1 MKAKVNG
8 IELNYSVEG
17 AGPWLTLSHSLACDS
32 AMWDPQME
40 MLTKQFKVLRF
51 DTRGH
56 GQSEAP
62 ATEYTLEQMADD
74 VHGLFGHLGI
84 TRSHWMGLSMGG
96 MIGQTFALKYPGMF
110 SSMILAD
117 TTSRQP
123 PNGAAMW
130 GERIQ
135 TAKTKGMDALVDGT
149 LTRWFT
155 DGYRAAN
162 PDVMAG
168 IGKVIRNTPAAGYAG
183 CCAAISKIDLTDRLK
198 EIKCPTLVLV
208 GEQDQGTPV
217 EASRQI
223 QANLPGSELLVIP
236 SAAHISNI
244 EQSAVFNVAVRD
256 FLTRVTAAG
265 R

>member
-8 IELNYSVEG
+8 IEINYSVEG
-17 AGPWLTLSHSLACDS
+17 SGPWLTLSHSLACDS
-32 AMWDPQME
+32 GMWDPQME
-40 MLTKQFKVLRF
+40 MLKKQFKVLRF

-56 GQSEAP
+56 GQSAAP

-135 TAKTKGMDALVDGT
+135 AAKTKGMDGLVEGT
-149 LTRWFT
+149 LARWFT
-155 DGYRAAN
+155 DGYRAAQ
-162 PDVMAG
+162 PEMMAK
-168 IGKVIRNTPAAGYAG
+168 IAAVIRATPAAAP
-183 CCAAISKIDLTDRLK
+183 AFRRST
-198 EIKCPTLVLV
+198 
-208 GEQDQGTPV
+208 
-217 EASRQI
+217 
-223 QANLPGSELLVIP
+223 
-236 SAAHISNI
+236 
-244 EQSAVFNVAVRD
+244 
-256 FLTRVTAAG
+256 
-265 R
+265 